1 MPEEQTIGQLV
12 AATSRDLSNL
22 IHNEIELAKAE
33 LRDDAKAAARGGAML
48 GAAAFLGV
56 LVVILL
62 SIAAAYGLV
71 ALGLHEAV
79 AFVIVAVVYL
89 LVAALLVFIG
99 IKAMKTVK
107 PPERSIRAA
116 KETAGL
122 VSSEGRAEAT
132 RP

>member
-1 MPEEQTIGQLV
+1 MPEEQTVGQLV
-12 AATSRDLSNL
+12 AAASRDLSTL
-22 IHNEIELAKAE
+22 IHSEIELAKAE
-33 LRDDAKAAARGGAML
+33 LRQDAKAAGRGGAML
-48 GAAAFLGV
+48 AVAGFLGI

-89 LVAALLVFIG
+89 LVAGALAFIG
-99 IKAMKTVK
+99 IKAVKTVK

-116 KETAGL
+116 KETASL
-122 VSSEGRAEAT
+122 VNSEGRAEVS
-132 RP
+132 RG